1 MDVSV
6 VHGGHA
12 HHRSVVDEGT
22 RVGLVMATAIWL
34 WLAIVDAVAGQ
45 PFHTLGVL
53 GGAVPAT
60 LAHVVLN
67 ILYGIVLVTAL
78 RGSARAPSLI
88 IAVIFGLVMLEVGF
102 AMLSVMLGQ
111 AGLGQLT
118 WLRILG
124 GSFVGLAVAFALLA
138 RRYPLADRLRA
149 AEEER

>member
-1 MDVSV
+1 MEVSV
-6 VHGGHA
+6 VHGENVP
-12 HHRSVVDEGT
+12 HRSVLDEGT
-22 RVGLVMATAIWL
+22 WLGLVMAAAIWF
-34 WLAIVDAVAGQ
+34 WLALVDAAAGQ
-45 PFHTLGVL
+45 PFHTLDVL
-53 GGAVPAT
+53 GGVVPAT

-67 ILYGIVLVTAL
+67 VLYGIVLVTAV
-78 RGSARAPSLI
+78 RSSARVPSLI

-124 GSFVGLAVAFALLA
+124 GSFVGLAVAFVLLA